1 MLTCAFMEGFGE
13 YSKQGTTD
21 PSVIH
26 HDGAQGWQPARPA
39 APHSQAEAC
48 ATILPHPTAR
58 NVGTPVGEK
67 WVRLSRGIEAG
78 VVGGMVALGFL
89 VFASILARQGWWQ
102 IPNLLGSTFYGNRA
116 FRAGASMATLS
127 GMALQFVIS
136 GSIGAAFAFICGR
149 VKRRSR
155 IFLLGVVTGL
165 VWHYLAEALFWP
177 HVNPRVPAYTSEP
190 LILFG
195 NVLFGFCLGGMLA
208 NRDLRGP
215 SGATM
220 PVTPAIVPR
229 SEEVFESPQLRQ
241 D

>member
-1 MLTCAFMEGFGE
+1 MLTCAFMEGFRPH
-13 YSKQGTTD
+13 S
-21 PSVIH
+21 I
-26 HDGAQGWQPARPA
+26 QPADRLA
-39 APHSQAEAC
+39 A
-48 ATILPHPTAR
+48 
-58 NVGTPVGEK
+58 GEK
-67 WVRLSRGIEAG
+67 WARLSRGIEAG
-78 VVGGMVALGFL
+78 VVGGIVALGFL

-136 GSIGAAFAFICGR
+136 GSIGAAFALLVCGR
-149 VKRRSR
+149 IKRRGR
-155 IFLLGVVTGL
+155 IFLLGILTGL
-165 VWHYLAEALFWP
+165 AWHYLGEALFWP

-208 NRDLRGP
+208 NRGLREQ
-215 SGATM
+215 SGSAM

>member
-1 MLTCAFMEGFGE
+1 MLTCAFMKGFGE
-13 YSKQGTTD
+13 YSKQRA
-21 PSVIH
+21 
-26 HDGAQGWQPARPA
+26 DGLA
-39 APHSQAEAC
+39 
-48 ATILPHPTAR
+48 
-58 NVGTPVGEK
+58 VGYSDQRADRLAVGEK
-67 WVRLSRGIEAG
+67 WARLSRGIEAG
-78 VVGGMVALGFL
+78 VVGGMAALGFL

-116 FRAGASMATLS
+116 FRGGASMATLS

-136 GSIGAAFAFICGR
+136 GSIGAAFALVCGKI
-149 VKRRSR
+149 KRRGR
-155 IFLLGVVTGL
+155 IFLLGILTGL
-165 VWHYLAEALFWP
+165 AWHYLGEALFWP

-208 NRDLRGP
+208 NRDIRGQ
-215 SGATM
+215 SGAAT
-220 PVTPAIVPR
+220 PVTPATVPP

>member
-1 MLTCAFMEGFGE
+1 MLTCAFMEGFRQ
-13 YSKQGTTD
+13 YSEPRADD
-21 PSVIH
+21 PSVERH
-26 HDGAQGWQPARPA
+26 AAEGWQPARPA

-48 ATILPHPTAR
+48 ATILPYPT
-58 NVGTPVGEK
+58 VGEK
-67 WVRLSRGIEAG
+67 WARLSRGIEAG
-78 VVGGMVALGFL
+78 VVGGMVTLGFL

-136 GSIGAAFAFICGR
+136 GLIGAAFALVCARI
-149 VKRRSR
+149 KRRGR
-155 IFLLGVVTGL
+155 IFLLGVLTGL
-165 VWHYLAEALFWP
+165 VWHYLSEALFWP

-208 NRDLRGP
+208 NRGVREE
-215 SGATM
+215 SSAAT
-220 PVTPAIVPR
+220 PVTPVTVPR

>member
-1 MLTCAFMEGFGE
+1 MLTCAFMEGFGQ
-13 YSKQGTTD
+13 YSKQ
-21 PSVIH
+21 
-26 HDGAQGWQPARPA
+26 R
-39 APHSQAEAC
+39 AEGLA
-48 ATILPHPTAR
+48 
-58 NVGTPVGEK
+58 VGYSKQRAEGLAVGEK
-67 WVRLSRGIEAG
+67 WARLSRGIEAG
-78 VVGGMVALGFL
+78 VVGGLVALGFL

-116 FRAGASMATLS
+116 FRAGVSMATLS

-136 GSIGAAFAFICGR
+136 GSIGAAFALICGR
-149 VKRRSR
+149 IKRRGR
-155 IFLLGVVTGL
+155 IFLLGILTGL
-165 VWHYLAEALFWP
+165 VWHYLGEALFWP

-208 NRDLRGP
+208 NREVRRQ
-215 SGATM
+215 SGAAM
-220 PVTPAIVPR
+220 PVTPASVLQ

>member
-1 MLTCAFMEGFGE
+1 MLTCAFMEGFG
-13 YSKQGTTD
+13 YHSKQR
-21 PSVIH
+21 S
-26 HDGAQGWQPARPA
+26 DGLAVG
-39 APHSQAEAC
+39 HSKQRVDGLA
-48 ATILPHPTAR
+48 
-58 NVGTPVGEK
+58 VGEK
-67 WVRLSRGIEAG
+67 WARFSRGIEAG
-78 VVGGMVALGFL
+78 VVGGMVTLGFL

-136 GSIGAAFAFICGR
+136 GSIGAAFAFVCGR
-149 VKRRSR
+149 IKRRGR
-155 IFLLGVVTGL
+155 IFLLGILTGL
-165 VWHYLAEALFWP
+165 VWHYLGEALFWP

-208 NRDLRGP
+208 NRDLREQ
-215 SGATM
+215 SGAAM
-220 PVTPAIVPR
+220 PVTPATVPR

>member
-1 MLTCAFMEGFGE
+1 MLTCAFMEGFRQ
-13 YSKQGTTD
+13 YSEQRADD
-21 PSVIH
+21 PSVTH
-26 HDGAQGWQPARPA
+26 HAAQIPGLTAGAGCEGRDGFEPASQPADGLA
-39 APHSQAEAC
+39 
-48 ATILPHPTAR
+48 
-58 NVGTPVGEK
+58 VGEK
-67 WVRLSRGIEAG
+67 WARLSHGIEAG

-127 GMALQFVIS
+127 GMALQFVIT
-136 GSIGAAFAFICGR
+136 GSIGAAFALVCARI
-149 VKRRSR
+149 KRRGR
-155 IFLLGVVTGL
+155 IFLLGILTGL
-165 VWHYLAEALFWP
+165 AWHYLGEALFWP
-177 HVNPRVPAYTSEP
+177 HINPRIPAYTSEP

-208 NRDLRGP
+208 NRGVGGQSD
-215 SGATM
+215 AAIT
-220 PVTPAIVPR
+220 VTPATVPQ